1 LRPDQPVVVSLE
13 RQGAAMGAALLWQWP
28 ERSDRAPLEL
38 TAVVAPRLAG
48 LAAYERCWRS
58 AAEAAGHP

>member
-1 LRPDQPVVVSLE
+1 
-13 RQGAAMGAALLWQWP
+13 MGAALLWQWP